1 MTDKATVLIVEDNP
15 QLRDALSDTLDYA
28 GYNVL
33 SAESGD
39 EALSALASQAVDMV
53 VSDINMDGMDG
64 HELLQRIR
72 GRFPALPVV
81 LITAFGS
88 IGSSVRAMR
97 EGAVDYLLKPF
108 KPEQLLA
115 TVEKYLTT
123 RVLGGNEPV
132 AIEPSSQQLL
142 SLAGK
147 VARTDATVL
156 ISGES
161 GTGKEVLAQF
171 IHQHSNRAKG
181 PFVAINCAA
190 IPENML
196 EATLFGY
203 EKGAFTGAYNSSPG
217 KFEQADGGT
226 LLLDEISEMDIG
238 LQAKILRVLQER
250 EVERLGSRKTMKLD
264 VRVIA
269 TTNRDLRQHVREGN
283 FREDLYY
290 RLSVFPLA
298 WLPLRQRRQDIVP
311 LAERLLEQHAGRMG
325 RSTVRLDEQ
334 AKLTLSQYAWPG
346 NVREL
351 DNVLQRALII
361 QDGHTITA
369 SCLGLEQGQT
379 HRFAGTVSS
388 GAVSSSAGSQSVTVP
403 VTAQEADSSDENR
416 PLGNDLKQREF
427 EIILSTLKQQ
437 GGRRKETAEVLGV
450 SARTLRYKLA
460 RMRDMGI
467 NIDSLVSA

>member
-33 SAESGD
+33 AAESGD
-39 EALSALASQAVDMV
+39 EALSVLATQAVDMV

-190 IPENML
+190 IPETL
-196 EATLFGY
+196 FESELFGY
-203 EKGAFTGAYNSSPG
+203 EKGAFTGA
-217 KFEQADGGT
+217 
-226 LLLDEISEMDIG
+226 
-238 LQAKILRVLQER
+238 
-250 EVERLGSRKTMKLD
+250 
-264 VRVIA
+264 
-269 TTNRDLRQHVREGN
+269 
-283 FREDLYY
+283 
-290 RLSVFPLA
+290 
-298 WLPLRQRRQDIVP
+298 
-311 LAERLLEQHAGRMG
+311 
-325 RSTVRLDEQ
+325 
-334 AKLTLSQYAWPG
+334 
-346 NVREL
+346 
-351 DNVLQRALII
+351 
-361 QDGHTITA
+361 
-369 SCLGLEQGQT
+369 
-379 HRFAGTVSS
+379 
-388 GAVSSSAGSQSVTVP
+388 
-403 VTAQEADSSDENR
+403 
-416 PLGNDLKQREF
+416 
-427 EIILSTLKQQ
+427 
-437 GGRRKETAEVLGV
+437 
-450 SARTLRYKLA
+450 
-460 RMRDMGI
+460 
-467 NIDSLVSA
+467 